1 MGDTPLPPE
10 SPERCEPGTD
20 PQSTAPSVTSSEKST
35 TGDRPS
41 FRRPTAPSTGTLPG
55 VDDYLTGT
63 QKAAEEQGLFTRPRV
78 TGGRT
83 RKPVIPMEGKA
94 LEIAGRLKELF
105 FQYDNRKSEDNRSAQ
120 QTMGPSE
127 IGSPC
132 DRRIAMS
139 LLRLPP
145 VNSGGDGWAA
155 FRGTCVH
162 VGLSEMLL
170 WGNQGSGR
178 YLTEVPLSF
187 GSVVVPRGT
196 TDVIDTYLLMI
207 GDHKVMGGWSLD
219 KLRTEGPSE
228 TYRVQGHTYGY
239 GARLAGYDIK
249 DIAIVAWPSD
259 KSSLDDLYV
268 WTEPYDPKVA
278 RDAIARVERINGS
291 VEAHM
296 ATLYGKA
303 ETSKEESEELTYQQ
317 FPIDNSDCK
326 FCPYHLPGAK
336 ASEGGVCTGRA

>member
-10 SPERCEPGTD
+10 SPEQCRTD
-20 PQSTAPSVTSSEKST
+20 TTDAPSAKSSTRST
-35 TGDRPS
+35 DGDQPP
-41 FRRPTAPSTGTLPG
+41 FRRPTTDSTGILPG

-63 QKAAEEQGLFTRPRV
+63 QKAAEAQGQFTRPKV
-78 TGGRT
+78 TAGRT
-83 RKPVIPMEGKA
+83 RKPVIPMGEKA
-94 LEIAGRLKELF
+94 LEVAARLKELF
-105 FQYDNRKSEDNRSAQ
+105 YLYDNRRSDDNRSAQ

-145 VNSGGDGWAA
+145 VNPGGDGWAA

-162 VGLSEMLL
+162 VGLAEMLM
-170 WGNQGSGR
+170 WGNAGSGR
-178 YLTEVPLSF
+178 YQTEVQLEFPSL
-187 GSVVVPRGT
+187 VVPFGT
-196 TDVIDTYLLMI
+196 TDAIDTALLMDI
-207 GDHKVMGGWSLD
+207 DHKVMGGWSLN
-219 KLRTEGPSE
+219 KLMTEGPTP
-228 TYRVQGHTYGY
+228 TYRVQAHTYGM
-239 GARLAGYDIK
+239 GARLKGYDIK
-249 DIAIVAWPSD
+249 DVAIVGWPSD

-268 WTEPYDPKVA
+268 WTEPYDPAVA
-278 RDAIARVERINGS
+278 REAIARVERISES

-303 ETSKEESEELTYQQ
+303 ETGKEESEELTYQQ

-326 FCPYHLPGAK
+326 FCPWHLPGAAK
-336 ASEGGVCTGRA
+336 SEGGVCNGRG